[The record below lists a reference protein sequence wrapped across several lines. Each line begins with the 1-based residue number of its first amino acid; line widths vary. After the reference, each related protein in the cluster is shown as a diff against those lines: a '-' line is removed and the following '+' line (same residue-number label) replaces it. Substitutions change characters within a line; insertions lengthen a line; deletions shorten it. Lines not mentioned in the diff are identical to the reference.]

1 MYASKDANIYYPPPP
16 EPSMATGIPIQTTGM
31 TSLQVQSQEKGP
43 WSTGLCGCCDD
54 VGNCKSNSLIISM
67 LT

>member
-1 MYASKDANIYYPPPP
+1 MYESKDANIYYPPPP
-16 EPSMATGIPIQTTGM
+16 EPSVDTGIPIQTTGM

-54 VGNCKSNSLIISM
+54 VGNCKSNSLINSM
-67 LT
+67 LS